1 MSQYSS
7 WPEGEDEP
15 DAAAEADEAVADTTQ
30 AKTPKTER
38 GRRTMRKL
46 LDAAALE
53 FGERGFHEASIASL
67 TARAG
72 VSIGSFYVYFD
83 SKEAIFRALVAD
95 MGHMTRAHL
104 AERVKDAPDR
114 ITAERLGIAAFIDF
128 VRTHKNLYRVV
139 MESQFVAE
147 DAYRAYY
154 DTWAASYERNLRAAA
169 RKGEISE
176 GDHAARTWAMLGM
189 SVFLGMRYAV
199 WDDSADPMAVAEA
212 AAELLERGLS
222 PLEGKP

>member
-1 MSQYSS
+1 M
-7 WPEGEDEP
+7 
-15 DAAAEADEAVADTTQ
+15 
-30 AKTPKTER
+30 
-38 GRRTMRKL
+38 RRL

-53 FGERGFHEASIASL
+53 FGERGFHEASIATL

-95 MGHMTRAHL
+95 MGHMTRAWI

-114 ITAERLGIAAFIDF
+114 LAAERLGIAAFIEF
-128 VRTHKNLYRVV
+128 VRAHKNLYRVV

-154 DTWAASYERNLRAAA
+154 DTWAASYERNLASAA
-169 RKGEISE
+169 RKGEIRDGE
-176 GDHAARTWAMLGM
+176 HAARTWAMLGM
-189 SVFLGMRYAV
+189 SVFLGMRYGV
-199 WDDSADPMAVAEA
+199 WDEADDAMAVAEVA
-212 AAELLERGLS
+212 ADLLERGLAPDKKRKRDGS
-222 PLEGKP
+222 TT

>member
-1 MSQYSS
+1 MAEQ
-7 WPEGEDEP
+7 
-15 DAAAEADEAVADTTQ
+15 AATPVAEATQ
-30 AKTPKTER
+30 AKAPKTER

-53 FGERGFHEASIASL
+53 FGERGFHEASIATL

-95 MGHMTRAHL
+95 MGHMTRAWI
-104 AERVKDAPDR
+104 AERVVGAPDR
-114 ITAERLGIAAFIDF
+114 LAAERLGIAAFIEF
-128 VRTHKNLYRVV
+128 VRAHKNLYRVV
-139 MESQFVAE
+139 MESQFVAA

-169 RKGEISE
+169 QKGEISD
-176 GDHAARTWAMLGM
+176 GDQTARTWAMLGM

-199 WDDSADPMAVAEA
+199 WDDDADPMAVAGV
-212 AAELLERGLS
+212 AAELIERGLAPDGS
-222 PLEGKP
+222 GKP